1 METPSRLGCMSLDGA
16 PSLAGGGGASKFE
29 DGI

>member
-1 METPSRLGCMSLDGA
+1 METPSMLGCMSGWSSEFRA
-16 PSLAGGGGASKFE
+16 GGASKFE